1 MGNLFENLGNW
12 FDDNWNDL
20 IPITAGLA
28 GTAIGGP
35 VGGAIGTAVGGQIG
49 GALNNDAKGQ
59 FATNGDAYGTK
70 WTFDNSTPKKMFIYS
85 KNGKIYQGAVV
96 LQGGITNAPNGEY
109 VNNGDELVKV
119 VNGKAYGKS
128 VYIGYLIETQPPV
141 ASTAPNNNTN
151 SNLSLGTSNSPN
163 SIMRMALIGAFLF
176 IIYKVI
182 K

>member
-1 MGNLFENLGNW
+1 MSNLFDNIGNW
-12 FDDNWNDL
+12 FDANWDDL

-35 VGGAIGTAVGGQIG
+35 VGGAIGAAVGGQIG
-49 GALNNDAKGQ
+49 GALNNDASGQ

-96 LQGGITNAPNGEY
+96 LQGGLTNAPSGEY
-109 VNNGDELVKV
+109 INNADEAVKV

-128 VYIGYLIETQPPV
+128 VYLGYLIDQTPPV
-141 ASTAPNNNTN
+141 ANQSNATTFVNTDN
-151 SNLSLGTSNSPN
+151 SLNKGN
-163 SIMRMALIGAFLF
+163 SILSFALVGGGIYL
-176 IIYKVI
+176 IYKMI
-182 K
+182 SK